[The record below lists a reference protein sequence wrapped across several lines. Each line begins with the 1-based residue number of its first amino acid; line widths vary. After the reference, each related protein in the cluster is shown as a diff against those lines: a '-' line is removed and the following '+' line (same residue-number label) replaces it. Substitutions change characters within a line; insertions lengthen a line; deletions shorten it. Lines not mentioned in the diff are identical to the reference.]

1 MLVIKVGGG
10 ADIDYPA
17 LCDDIAA
24 LTAQGQEIV
33 LVHGGSS
40 ETNRVATALGT
51 PPRFVTTASGHVS
64 RYTDQAAMD
73 AFLMVYAGKINKRI
87 VELLQQRGINAF
99 GCSGLDGQILRAERK
114 ATLRI
119 VENGKQLLLRDDR
132 TGTIDGVNAAL
143 LQTLR
148 SSGLLPVIAPIA
160 CGHQGEA
167 LNVDGDRAA
176 GQIASALQAD
186 TLLLLT
192 SAPGLLRAF
201 PDESTLIRS
210 IPRADI
216 ASYMELAQGRMK
228 KKVMGAAEALSAG
241 VRRVIMADARIS
253 APISAALNGAGTHIA

>member
-24 LTAQGQEIV
+24 ATARGIEIV
-33 LVHGGSS
+33 LVHGGSH
-40 ETNRVATALGT
+40 ETNRIATALGT

-73 AFLMVYAGKINKRI
+73 SFLMVYAGKINKRI

-132 TGTIDGVNAAL
+132 TGTIDGVNSTL
-143 LQTLR
+143 LNTLCKA
-148 SSGLLPVIAPIA
+148 GVLPVIAPIA
-160 CGHQGEA
+160 CSHQGDA

-176 GQIASALQAD
+176 AQIAIALNAD
-186 TLLLLT
+186 TLLLL
-192 SAPGLLRAF
+192 SSVPGLLRAF
-201 PDESTLIRS
+201 PDESTLIRN
-210 IPRADI
+210 IPRGDI
-216 ASYMELAQGRMK
+216 NAYMDVAQGRMK
-228 KKVMGAAEALSAG
+228 KKVMGAAEALAGG
-241 VRRVIMADARIS
+241 VRTVIMADARIS
-253 APISAALNGAGTHIA
+253 NPISNALAGNGTIIS

>member
-24 LTAQGQEIV
+24 VTARGIEIV
-33 LVHGGSS
+33 LVHGGSH

-73 AFLMVYAGKINKRI
+73 SFLMVYAGKINKRI
-87 VELLQQRGINAF
+87 VELLQQRGVNAF
-99 GCSGLDGQILRAERK
+99 GCSGLDGQLLRAERK

-119 VENGKQLLLRDDR
+119 VENGKQLMLRDDR
-132 TGTIDGVNAAL
+132 TGTIDGVNSTLLNAL
-143 LQTLR
+143 R
-148 SSGLLPVIAPIA
+148 HAGVVPVIAPIA
-160 CGHQGEA
+160 CIHQGDA

-176 GQIASALQAD
+176 AQIAVALRAE
-186 TLLLLT
+186 TLLLL
-192 SAPGLLRAF
+192 SSVPGLLRAF
-201 PDESTLIRS
+201 PDESSLIRI

-216 ASYMELAQGRMK
+216 NSYMDVAQGRMK
-228 KKVMGAAEALSAG
+228 KKVMGAAEALAG
-241 VRRVIMADARIS
+241 GVSTVIMGDARI
-253 APISAALNGAGTHIA
+253 ANPISIALAGHGTTIS

>member
-24 LTAQGQEIV
+24 LTAQGHEIV
-33 LVHGGSS
+33 LVHGGSA
-40 ETNRVATALGT
+40 ETNRVATALGH

-99 GCSGLDGQILRAERK
+99 GCSGIDGQILRAERK

-132 TGTIDGVNAAL
+132 TGTIDGVNTAL

-148 SSGLLPVIAPIA
+148 ASGVLPVIAPIA
-160 CGHQGEA
+160 CSHQGDA

-201 PDESTLIRS
+201 PDESSLIRQ
-210 IPRADI
+210 IPRAEI
-216 ASYMELAQGRMK
+216 NAYMDLAQGRMK
-228 KKVMGAAEALSAG
+228 KKVMGAGEALATG
-241 VRRVIMADARIS
+241 VRRVIMADARVS
-253 APISAALNGAGTHIA
+253 NPISAALAGAGTHIA